1 MGNSLVKGERKVA
14 LICVF
19 LYVRREKNWT
29 FEVNVYKIM

>member
-19 LYVRREKNWT
+19 LYVRREKNLD
-29 FEVNVYKIM
+29 I